1 MEQRII
7 PLAPCLNASLG
18 GREGGWKRN
27 LANSC
32 KRQRGGG
39 GGKAALTH
47 SSKAYR
53 RSTHLQGH
61 LRLSFFPPI
70 NPNSFPS
77 SHDTRQKGTAQD
89 SRHPRAS
96 KPGQL
101 KREAPPSAADRKPLS
116 PVGHRGTCT
125 ALLRGPQ
132 ALQAHRSQSCNSS
145 PQQHRSTQRKSCRQS
160 QRVAVPSLTPLRPCC
175 RRPSRHNRTTVT
187 PTSPPGLHISQRRG
201 LAVPRGCANP
211 GWRLAAPAKGNKDL
225 FGHGLSYLND
235 DARLPPWAKLRSSVS
250 APGGRLDKGQRPGGG
265 LW

>member
-7 PLAPCLNASLG
+7 PLALCLNASLG

-53 RSTHLQGH
+53 STHLQGH
-61 LRLSFFPPI
+61 LHLSFFPPI

-96 KPGQL
+96 KPRQL
-101 KREAPPSAADRKPLS
+101 KREALPSAADRKPLS

-132 ALQAHRSQSCNSS
+132 ALQAHCSQSCNSS
-145 PQQHRSTQRKSCRQS
+145 PQQHRSTQPKSCLQS
-160 QRVAVPSLTPLRPCC
+160 HRVAVPSLTPLRPCC
-175 RRPSRHNRTTVT
+175 HRPSGHNHTTVT
-187 PTSPPGLHISQRRG
+187 PTFPPGLQRQVSTFRRG
-201 LAVPRGCANP
+201 EAWQFLG
-211 GWRLAAPAKGNKDL
+211 AARSPA
-225 FGHGLSYLND
+225 
-235 DARLPPWAKLRSSVS
+235 
-250 APGGRLDKGQRPGGG
+250 GG
-265 LW
+265 